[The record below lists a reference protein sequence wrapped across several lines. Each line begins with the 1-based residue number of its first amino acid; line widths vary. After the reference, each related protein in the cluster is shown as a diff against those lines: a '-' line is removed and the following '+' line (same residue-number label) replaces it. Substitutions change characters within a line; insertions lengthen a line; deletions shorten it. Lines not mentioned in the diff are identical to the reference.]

1 MRKFTLTAAPL
12 SRRTPGYM
20 SLDDRTFVTN
30 ATSPSYISLSSDVC
44 RNNHV
49 LPRSSKVVLA
59 IECKYYV
66 NSKPGLALGRGFL
79 GLREEIQRDNRFFIA
94 ISHSKSVE
102 KLLAKHTRDFDLMFT
117 PVIPHDVS
125 VMRSVF
131 KSVFA
136 KFKAQHN

>member
-1 MRKFTLTAAPL
+1 
-12 SRRTPGYM
+12 M

-30 ATSPSYISLSSDVC
+30 ATSPSYISLQSDVC

-66 NSKPGLALGRGFL
+66 NSKPGLALGGGFL

-117 PVIPHDVS
+117 PVIPHNVS

-131 KSVFA
+131 ESVFA